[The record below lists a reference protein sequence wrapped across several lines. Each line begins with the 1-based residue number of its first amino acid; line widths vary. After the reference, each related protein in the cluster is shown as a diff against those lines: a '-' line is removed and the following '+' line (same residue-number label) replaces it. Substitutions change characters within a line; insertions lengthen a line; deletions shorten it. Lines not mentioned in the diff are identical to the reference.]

1 MQKKKEKIVRLKNK
15 YNGNEVFTK
24 NYEEVVKMDGV
35 DFIRVYSVNN
45 PQRTYLVN
53 KDSFVV
59 VAK

>member
-35 DFIRVYSVNN
+35 DFIRVYGVNN